1 MPSSSDPT
9 EPLRAH
15 FRKERQSF
23 DRHPSPEGIA
33 AYHERRLGPEEA
45 EEIREHLAACPDC
58 TAQLLAL
65 ASLYGEDE
73 EPGPEMSRAE
83 LDAAWERQRA
93 RLVPSPPAVLA
104 ERRKPPVSS
113 RWAWATAATMGLAAA
128 LLTVVVIDQR
138 QALEELARPRANPP
152 LVNLVPS
159 GSVRQGA
166 QNVPALQLS
175 EQDERAWVILNPEV
189 ELDSPL
195 YDVEV
200 FGPTGE
206 RVFLFENLRSSE
218 ADNFRLEFPRAVL
231 AAPGD
236 YRILLFGKQDGQRQ
250 AAEEFALRVR

>member
-15 FRKERQSF
+15 FQKERQSL
-23 DRHPSPEGIA
+23 DRHPSPERIA

-58 TAQLLAL
+58 TAQLLAF
-65 ASLYGEDE
+65 ASLSGEDE
-73 EPGPEMSRAE
+73 EPGPEMSQAE

-93 RLVPSPPAVLA
+93 RLFPSPPAVLA

-138 QALEELARPRANPP
+138 QALEELARPRVNPP

-159 GSVRQGA
+159 GSMRQGV
-166 QNVPALQLS
+166 QDVPEIRLS
-175 EQDERAWVILNPEV
+175 EEPGWALVILNPD
-189 ELDSPL
+189 ELEFSL

-200 FGPTGE
+200 FGPKGE
-206 RVFLFENLRSSE
+206 RVLLLKNQPISE
-218 ADNFRLEFPRAVL
+218 AGNFRLAIPQADL
-231 AAPGD
+231 ATPGD
-236 YRILLFGKQDGQRQ
+236 YKILLLGKKNGQRQ
-250 AAEEFALRVR
+250 KTVDFALRVR